1 MQGLA
6 SLPYSVEENTS
17 LDVPTMGI
25 FNNGRGRVKTMMD
38 QMAEEYG
45 RNGDTILG
53 HLTEGEM
60 VVPVKLLEENPAI
73 TTMLSKTFADYGVDM
88 NRYIVG
94 DELNMRNPTTGQPE
108 FFLKKLGRS
117 LKKGLKK
124 LGRSLKKVFKKVKKF
139 VKKIAPIVLPIIAPF
154 ALPALIPAFG
164 ALGTSALVGIGS
176 VAGNMI
182 AGRSFKDSL
191 KAGALSA
198 LTAGVVKGVGS
209 KMGGGTF
216 SEGFT
221 TSFTGNANTSLQ
233 AAQSARAANIP
244 VEDVSIQ
251 APASDQ
257 ISGQLDSISN
267 SVNPDLVYE
276 PASYDP
282 FEGLEGAIAGTGTD
296 PTQLMIQGADPSV
309 FTSQGYTNPY
319 ASISLDQAAASAPT
333 TAFDPQA
340 ALLDTQSTMD
350 SIRNIG
356 QAPTG
361 IDVGN
366 LSSGGLD
373 ISTGGSLAQ
382 QAGLP
387 GANIGTTQFDTS
399 SFGTP
404 IGPADLAAAD
414 KLGFNR
420 AIDNPNIP
428 NYLEKP
434 LEYTNPFGADTPGMS
449 PAEAAQELS
458 KPIYSTLT
466 QGERELAFK
475 KLLAGKEASFMSKY
489 GGAALAGT
497 GALYAAGAFDQE
509 EEVPPTVGEQAAEMM
524 TAPSGMDLY
533 AAAPGGTFAP
543 DPVQFL
549 GGTALGAYGLSPQ
562 AYYDRELLRQYRSF
576 FPDTEMTTLGEGT
589 PMIADTG
596 YNPYNTQMAA
606 AGGEISGPGTGTSDS
621 IPAMLSDGE
630 FVMTAQAVR
639 GAGNGDR
646 RAGAQKMYDMMN
658 QFESMSR

>member
-6 SLPYSVEENTS
+6 SLPYSVEENTD
-17 LDVPTMGI
+17 LDVPTIGI

-73 TTMLSKTFADYGVDM
+73 TTMLSKTFADYGEDM

-94 DELNMRNPTTGQPE
+94 DELNMRNPVTGQPE
-108 FFLKKLGRS
+108 FFGFIKKAF
-117 LKKGLKK
+117 KKIGKA
-124 LGRSLKKVFKKVKKF
+124 LKKVFKRVKKF
-139 VKKIAPIVLPIIAPF
+139 VKKIAPIILPIAAPF
-154 ALPALIPAFG
+154 LLPALG
-164 ALGTSALVGIGS
+164 LTGLGTAAYVGIGS

-257 ISGQLDSISN
+257 ISAQLDTISD
-267 SVNPDLVYE
+267 SVNPDVMSQLDMTAQGG
-276 PASYDP
+276 PDLRFATAS
-282 FEGLEGAIAGTGTD
+282 TD
-296 PTQLMIQGADPSV
+296 PTVGFDPNAAATQNIADQLRAAQSGTVPTGPALGVD
-309 FTSQGYTNPY
+309 TSQAFADQLVTDNI
-319 ASISLDQAAASAPT
+319 ANQLQAA
-333 TAFDPQA
+333 
-340 ALLDTQSTMD
+340 QS
-350 SIRNIG
+350 G
-356 QAPTG
+356 AVPTG
-361 IDVGN
+361 PALGVDTSQTFADQLVTDNIREQ
-366 LSSGGLD
+366 LQ
-373 ISTGGSLAQ
+373 AQ
-382 QAGLP
+382 QVAASTP
-387 GANIGTTQFDTS
+387 KDT
-399 SFGTP
+399 F
-404 IGPADLAAAD
+404 
-414 KLGFNR
+414 GFNR

-428 NYLEKP
+428 NFIEKP
-434 LEYTNPFGADTPGMS
+434 LEYMNPFGADTPGMT

-458 KPIYSTLT
+458 TNPAYANFTEA
-466 QGERELAFK
+466 ERIAAFD
-475 KLLAGKEASFMSKY
+475 KLLEGKKAGFMSKY
-489 GGAALAGT
+489 GGATLAGT
-497 GALYAAGAFDQE
+497 GALLAGGAFDQE
-509 EEVPPTVGEQAAEMM
+509 EEMPPTVGEQAAEMM
-524 TAPSGMDLY
+524 TAPSGLDLY
-533 AAAPGGTFAP
+533 SFAPAGTYAP

-549 GGTALGAYGLSPQ
+549 GGTALGAYGLSPS

-576 FPDTEMTTLGEGT
+576 FPDTTLTTLGEGT

-630 FVMTAQAVR
+630 FVMTAKAVR